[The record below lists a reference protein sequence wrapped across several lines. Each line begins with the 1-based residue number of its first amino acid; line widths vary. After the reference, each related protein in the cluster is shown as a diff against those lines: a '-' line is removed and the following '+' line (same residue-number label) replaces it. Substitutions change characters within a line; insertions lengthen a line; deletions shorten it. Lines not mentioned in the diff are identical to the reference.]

1 MKMWKY
7 TIIGGG
13 LHMDEERKEPMTYDE
28 HEALLIQV
36 SNANGDVGSLTEAL
50 QSLRENYKLT
60 RDSYDTNRKELEA
73 LNDKYKKLEQKNLDL
88 FTRISAQGKKDDEN
102 EDIEKDSDLE
112 TLSYD
117 DLFDERQG
125 G

>member
-1 MKMWKY
+1 
-7 TIIGGG
+7 
-13 LHMDEERKEPMTYDE
+13 MDEERKEPMTYDE

-50 QSLRENYKLT
+50 QSLRENYRLT
-60 RDSYDTNRKELEA
+60 RDSYDTNKTELET

-88 FTRISAQGKKDDEN
+88 FMRISAEDKKEDEN
-102 EDIEKDSDLE
+102 EDIKKDSELDELTYE
-112 TLSYD
+112 E
-117 DLFDERQG
+117 LFDERQG

>member
-1 MKMWKY
+1 
-7 TIIGGG
+7 
-13 LHMDEERKEPMTYDE
+13 MDEERNEPMTYDE

-36 SNANGDVGSLTEAL
+36 SNANGDVGSMTEAL
-50 QSLRENYKLT
+50 QSLRDNYRLT
-60 RDSYDTNRKELEA
+60 RDSYDANRTELET

-88 FTRISAQGKKDDEN
+88 FMRISAEDKKEDEN

>member
-1 MKMWKY
+1 MVN
-7 TIIGGG
+7 
-13 LHMDEERKEPMTYDE
+13 ENREPMTYDE

-36 SNANGDVGSLTEAL
+36 SNANGDVGSMTEAL
-50 QSLRENYKLT
+50 QSLRDNYKYT
-60 RDSYDTNRKELEA
+60 RESYDANRTELES

-88 FTRISAQGKKDDEN
+88 FMRISADDKKDKEN
-102 EDIEKDSDLE
+102 EDIEKDDE
-112 TLSYD
+112 VKDLSYN

>member
-1 MKMWKY
+1 
-7 TIIGGG
+7 
-13 LHMDEERKEPMTYDE
+13 MDEERKEPMTYDE

-36 SNANGDVGSLTEAL
+36 TNANGDVGSLTEAL
-50 QSLRENYKLT
+50 QSLRDNYRLT
-60 RDSYDTNRKELEA
+60 RDSYDTNRTELEA

-88 FTRISAQGKKDDEN
+88 FMRVSAQDKKDDEN

-112 TLSYD
+112 ALDYE

>member
-1 MKMWKY
+1 
-7 TIIGGG
+7 
-13 LHMDEERKEPMTYDE
+13 MDEERKEPMTYDE

-36 SNANGDVGSLTEAL
+36 TNANGDVGSLTEAL
-50 QSLRENYKLT
+50 QSLRDNYRLT
-60 RDSYDTNRKELEA
+60 RDSYDTNRTELEA
-73 LNDKYKKLEQKNLDL
+73 LNDKYKKLEHKNLDL
-88 FTRISAQGKKDDEN
+88 FMRVSAQDKKDDEN

-112 TLSYD
+112 ALDYN

>member
-1 MKMWKY
+1 
-7 TIIGGG
+7 
-13 LHMDEERKEPMTYDE
+13 MDEERKEPMTYDE

-50 QSLRENYKLT
+50 QSLRENYRLT
-60 RDSYDTNRKELEA
+60 RDSYDTNKTELET

-88 FTRISAQGKKDDEN
+88 FMRISAEDKKEDEN
-102 EDIEKDSDLE
+102 EDIKKDSELDELTYE
-112 TLSYD
+112 